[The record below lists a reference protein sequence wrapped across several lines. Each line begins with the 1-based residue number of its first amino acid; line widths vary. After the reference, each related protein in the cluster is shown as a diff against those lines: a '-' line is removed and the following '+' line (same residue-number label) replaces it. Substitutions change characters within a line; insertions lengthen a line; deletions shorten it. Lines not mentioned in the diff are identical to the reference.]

1 MFLSKIEDSHG
12 VNINM
17 RKIFYLT
24 ISILITAI
32 TFSCNNSSGS
42 SVTTGYTDPVFTTVK
57 TQARKSYTIGSF
69 ACPTS
74 GSPTDADYKA
84 CGAIIYTGTLSD
96 AAYVGFATGKDSTNP
111 DFNLKIY
118 WNAGSIQTSGTV
130 NIDSS
135 SYTVQ
140 INDGAH
146 IYTAKTNPLNITISA
161 GTDSNSVVV
170 YTITFNSNITVYD
183 EESNPF
189 TINSGN
195 SVVAYKWP
203 E

>member
-17 RKIFYLT
+17 RKIFFLT
-24 ISILITAI
+24 ISILIAAI

-57 TQARKSYTIGSF
+57 TQALKSYTVGSYR
-69 ACPTS
+69 CPAV
-74 GSPTDADYKA
+74 GSTADTDYKA

-118 WNAGSIQTSGTV
+118 WNASSIQTSGTI

-161 GTDSNSVVV
+161 GTDSKSIAI
-170 YTITFNSNITVYD
+170 YTITFKSNIAVSD
-183 EESNPF
+183 GSNTF
-189 TINSGN
+189 TINSGD
-195 SVVAYKWP
+195 SIVAYKWP